1 MKLPLAIAWEDV
13 VNHPEVVSH
22 DPIPFLRMERIGDA
36 SANGGRE
43 MVIVVGQLGVEDD
56 DHSLAIYVD
65 GELRDFASMAGMEY
79 GHARVEPLPLEHR
92 TDDSARVVVRTP
104 SGEYSALPMVPGNM
118 DPLEIRRQM
127 LEVFAC
133 LYQRGRVT
141 RDTALALPVH
151 AGALQRATSAGRTM
165 ASRVDALVQRIR
177 TPKLDRKAGALDR
190 VTVELA
196 APKGTR
202 AMALR
207 LSAEHPVL
215 PSLTAAPRS
224 ELPLLVGEALA
235 RHLEP
240 RGYQALMAGMAL
252 VYQANG
258 VQLDPDTGELPKRFR
273 LDIMDTIG
281 MPSRTASKAQRGV
294 VQRAVDFLLHVEV
307 MVKEKKTSQWFPLL
321 VPEGYHD
328 APGARER
335 RVGTLHVNRQLLG
348 DVQDGA
354 CWRVPRALF
363 QVGDD
368 IDPSG
373 AMRMMGFQLAHR
385 LGMGTRQGSERLE
398 LLLRRAGL
406 DEWCRKESKRNG
418 PSHVLGVIRQHVDTL
433 RSLPWEGHAPAD
445 IVGGVMV
452 RGDTLRDAVVEYV
465 SPPAWT
471 VSSA

>member
-1 MKLPLAIAWEDV
+1 MKLPVIAWEDV
-13 VNHPEVVSH
+13 VNHPEVVEH
-22 DPIPFLRMERIGDA
+22 QPIPFARMERIGDA
-36 SANGGRE
+36 CASGGRE
-43 MVIVVGQLGVEDD
+43 MVIVPGKINLEEKDEDEV
-56 DHSLAIYVD
+56 LAIYVD
-65 GELRDFASMAGMEY
+65 GELRDFVSIAGLMEY
-79 GHARVEPLPLEHR
+79 GHARVEHR
-92 TDDSARVVVRTP
+92 DDESARVVVRTP
-104 SGEYSALPMVPGNM
+104 SGEYSALPIVPGDMNA
-118 DPLEIRRQM
+118 LEIRHQW
-127 LEVFAC
+127 LAVFAC

-141 RDTALALPVH
+141 RDTALALPVQ
-151 AGALQRATSAGRTM
+151 AGALQRATSAGREM

-177 TPKLDRKAGALDR
+177 TPKLDRKVKALER

-215 PSLTAAPRS
+215 PALTAAPRS

-240 RGYQALMAGMAL
+240 RGYQAIMAGMAL

-281 MPSRTASKAQRGV
+281 MPSCTASKAQRET
-294 VQRAVDFLLHVEV
+294 VQRAMDFLLHVEV
-307 MVKEKKTSQWFPLL
+307 MVKDRKTSQWFPLL

-328 APGARER
+328 APGVRER

-363 QVGDD
+363 QVKDD

-385 LGMGTRQGSERLE
+385 LGMGTSKCAERLE

-406 DEWCRKESKRNG
+406 EEWFRRESGRNG
-418 PSHVLGVIRQHVDTL
+418 PTHVLNAIRQHVDTL
-433 RSLPWEGHAPAD
+433 RALPWAGHAPVD
-445 IVGGVMV
+445 IVGGVLV
-452 RGDTLRDAVVEYV
+452 HGDTLRDAVVEYV

-471 VSSA
+471 VSSV

>member
-1 MKLPLAIAWEDV
+1 MKIPLVIAWEDV

-36 SANGGRE
+36 SASGGRE
-43 MVIVVGQLGVEDD
+43 MVIVVEKLDVQDDEDT
-56 DHSLAIYVD
+56 LAIYVD

-92 TDDSARVVVRTP
+92 TDESARVVVRTP
-104 SGEYSALPMVPGNM
+104 SGEYQAIPIVPGNM
-118 DPLEIRRQM
+118 EAHEVRRQM
-127 LEVFAC
+127 LEVMAC

-141 RDTALALPVH
+141 RDTALALPVQ
-151 AGALQRATSAGRTM
+151 AGALQRVTSAGREM
-165 ASRVDALVQRIR
+165 ASHVDALQRRIR
-177 TPKLDRKAGALDR
+177 TPKLERKVGALER
-190 VTVELA
+190 VTVELS

-202 AMALR
+202 AMSLR

-215 PSLTAAPRS
+215 PSLSAAPRS

-235 RHLEP
+235 RHLTP
-240 RGYQALMAGMAL
+240 RGYQAIMAGMAL

-281 MPSRTASKAQRGV
+281 MPSRTASKAQRET
-294 VQRAVDFLLHVEV
+294 VQRAMDFLLHVEV
-307 MVKEKKTSQWFPLL
+307 LVKDRKTAQWFPLL

-328 APGARER
+328 APGVRER

-348 DVQDGA
+348 DVHDGA
-354 CWRVPRALF
+354 CWRVPQALF
-363 QVGDD
+363 QVSDD
-368 IDPSG
+368 MDPSG

-406 DEWCRKESKRNG
+406 DEWCKRESGRNG
-418 PSHVLGVIRQHVDTL
+418 PTHVLNAIRQHVDTL
-433 RSLPWEGHAPAD
+433 RALPWAGHAPAD
-445 IVGGVMV
+445 IVGGVLV